1 MAWGEV
7 APPRVIAAPFEWKEA
22 EQRWSICFEA
32 KLLCATTGLGIDGA
46 SDG

>member
-7 APPRVIAAPFEWKEA
+7 APPSVIAAPFEWKEA
-22 EQRWSICFEA
+22 EQSWSIRFEA
-32 KLLCATTGLGIDGA
+32 KLLGPSTGLGIDGA